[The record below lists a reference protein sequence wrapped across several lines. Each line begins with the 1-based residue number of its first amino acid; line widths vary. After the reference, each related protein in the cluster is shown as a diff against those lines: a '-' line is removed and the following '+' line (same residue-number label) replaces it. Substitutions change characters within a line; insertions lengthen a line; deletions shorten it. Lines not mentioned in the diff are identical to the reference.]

1 MLLEI
6 LSIVVIRNQSGFVVS
21 LVQSCRFLSQ
31 PSYFAV
37 DLKAVHGMLMIL
49 SDLLRNVI
57 ALSYWTCDRWQALLQ
72 HAQHRLVSRYW

>member
-21 LVQSCRFLSQ
+21 LVQSCR
-31 PSYFAV
+31 FAV